1 LAINSLGALSAYGPR
16 LELVGPTVDDDIR
29 RAITR
34 YGKAA
39 VKEAIKRQTAS
50 KRGRRPE
57 KDWPEL
63 RELIEADARDW
74 LQGGD
79 PFATR
84 SNYSIAKDFADRN
97 PGHSYPATMQRIE
110 RKLAKSRVSITLVT
124 AMNLSREDYPHA
136 AYIRALEALSRT
148 EAHQIWT
155 DLLENAKSELTDYEL
170 RNGESPPAHLSMKDI
185 KEAAINAL
193 NSPMKPSTLG
203 GLLGLLP
210 SLAPNSGTNK

>member
-1 LAINSLGALSAYGPR
+1 MAINALGALSAYGPK

-63 RELIEADARDW
+63 REQIDADARDW

-84 SNYSIAKDFADRN
+84 SNYSMAKDFADRK

-110 RKLAKSRVSITLVT
+110 RKLGKSRVSITLVT

-136 AYIRALEALSRT
+136 AHIRALEALSQT
-148 EAHQIWT
+148 DAHPIWA
-155 DLLENAKSELTDYEL
+155 DLLENAKSELADYEA
-170 RNGESPPAHLSMKDI
+170 RNGEPPQAHLSMKDI
-185 KEAAINAL
+185 KDAAIKAL
-193 NSPMKPSTLG
+193 NSPLKPNTLG
-203 GLLGLLP
+203 GLLGAAIMR
-210 SLAPNSGTNK
+210 SDSGRNT

>member
-1 LAINSLGALSAYGPR
+1 MAINALSGLLANGPK

-34 YGKAA
+34 YGKDA
-39 VKEAIKRQTAS
+39 VKEAVKRQTTS
-50 KRGRRPE
+50 KRGRKPE

-63 RELIEADARDW
+63 REVIEADARDW

-84 SNYSIAKDFADRN
+84 SNYSMAKDFADRN

-110 RKLAKSRVSITLVT
+110 RKLAKNRVWMTFAT
-124 AMNLSREDYPHA
+124 ARNLSEEGYPYSAH
-136 AYIRALEALSRT
+136 IRALEALSGVSS
-148 EAHQIWT
+148 HPVW
-155 DLLENAKSELTDYEL
+155 SELVEQARSELADYEA
-170 RNGESPPAHLSMKDI
+170 RYGEPPPAHLSMKDI
-185 KEAAINAL
+185 KDAARKAL
-193 NSPMKPSTLG
+193 NSPLKPNTLG

-210 SLAPNSGTNK
+210 SFVPNSGTNT

>member
-1 LAINSLGALSAYGPR
+1 MAINALTGLPAAGPK

-34 YGKAA
+34 YGKDA
-39 VKEAIKRQTAS
+39 VKEAVKRQTTS
-50 KRGRRPE
+50 KRGRKPE

-63 RELIEADARDW
+63 RELIEVDARDW
-74 LQGGD
+74 LLGGD

-110 RKLAKSRVSITLVT
+110 RKLAKRRAWMTFVT
-124 AMNLSREDYPHA
+124 AMNFSREDYPHA
-136 AYIRALEALSRT
+136 SHIRALAAVANADS
-148 EAHQIWT
+148 HPIWAE
-155 DLLENAKSELTDYEL
+155 LLESAKSELADYEA
-170 RNGESPPAHLSMKDI
+170 RNGEPPPAHLSMKDI
-185 KEAAINAL
+185 KDAAITAL
-193 NSPMKPSTLG
+193 NSPLKPNTLG

-210 SLAPNSGTNK
+210 SFVPNSGAN